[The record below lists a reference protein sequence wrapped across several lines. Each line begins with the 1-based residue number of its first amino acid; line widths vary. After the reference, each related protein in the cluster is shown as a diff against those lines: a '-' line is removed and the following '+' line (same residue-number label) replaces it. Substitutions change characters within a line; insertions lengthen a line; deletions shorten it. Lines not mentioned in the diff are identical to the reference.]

1 MHHATV
7 AASLVIDVVGY
18 LTRRGITE
26 AEICAA
32 TGLDRAVLA
41 QPNARLDGAVMER
54 LWNAG
59 AHLAGDPDLGLHTAE
74 ACNPGALTIAGY
86 VVRSCR
92 TAGEA
97 LDRLARYAALL
108 NDGLR
113 LSLTREPDFTT
124 CRCDA
129 AGQVDNYVARAPRQ
143 VMEAM
148 AAGIVCTMRRLTA
161 TPIMPIEVTFQHAT
175 PADLQAHHRLLGP
188 AVRFCAPTTSLVY
201 ATAALDRPLLPARPD
216 LLAIFE
222 PQAQRVVAGLDRHGL
237 VSRRVLDL
245 LAGHI
250 RGTVPDVNDVAHAL
264 AMSER
269 AMQRHL
275 RDEGTSFRDLVD
287 DLRRELALRHL
298 AVPGT
303 SATDVAFLLGFSE
316 PAAFT
321 RAFLRWTG
329 QSPVLSLVGSTSA
342 DAPRPDPPSSA
353 RGCR

>member
-18 LTRRGITE
+18 LTTRGISE
-26 AEICAA
+26 DAICQA
-32 TGLDRAVLA
+32 TGLDATVLA

-59 AHLAGDPDLGLHTAE
+59 ARLSGDPDLGLHTAE
-74 ACNPGALTIAGY
+74 ACNPDARTIAGY

-97 LDRLARYAALL
+97 LDRLARHAALL

-113 LSLTREPDFTT
+113 LSLTREPDLTT

-129 AGQVDNYVARAPRQ
+129 AGQSDNYVARAPRQ

-148 AAGIVCTMRRLTA
+148 AAGIVGTMRRLTPV
-161 TPIMPIEVTFQHAT
+161 PIAPVEVTFRHAT
-175 PADLQAHHRLLGP
+175 PADLHEHHRLLGP
-188 AVRFCAPTTSLVY
+188 AVRFCAPTTSVVY
-201 ATAALDRPLLPARPD
+201 ATADLERPMLPAKAD
-216 LLAIFE
+216 LLAVFE
-222 PQAQRVVAGLDRHGL
+222 PQAQHVVAALDRHGP

-250 RGTVPDVNDVAHAL
+250 RGMVPDVNDVAHAL

-269 AMQRHL
+269 SLQRHL

-287 DLRRELALRHL
+287 QLRRELALRHL

-316 PAAFT
+316 PSAFT
-321 RAFLRWTG
+321 RAFQRWTG
-329 QSPVLSLVGSTSA
+329 QSPAAFPPPASA
-342 DAPRPDPPSSA
+342 ALRT
-353 RGCR
+353 

>member
-18 LTRRGITE
+18 LTQRGVSE
-26 AEICAA
+26 AAICQA
-32 TGLDRAVLA
+32 TGLDRAALT

-54 LWNAG
+54 LWSAG
-59 AHLAGDPDLGLHTAE
+59 ARLSGDPDLGLHTAE
-74 ACNPGALTIAGY
+74 ACNPDALTIAGY

-97 LDRLARYAALL
+97 LDRLARHAALL

-113 LSLTREPDFTT
+113 LSLTREPDLTT

-129 AGQVDNYVARAPRQ
+129 AGQSDNYVARAPRQ

-148 AAGIVCTMRRLTA
+148 AAGIVGTMRRLTPA
-161 TPIMPIEVTFQHAT
+161 RILPVEVTFQHAS
-175 PADLQAHHRLLGP
+175 PLNLHEHHRLLGP

-201 ATAALDRPLLPARPD
+201 ATADLERAMLPAKAD
-216 LLAIFE
+216 LLATFE
-222 PQAQRVVAGLDRHGL
+222 PQAQCVVDGLARHGE

-250 RGTVPDVNDVAHAL
+250 RGMVPDVNDVARAMT
-264 AMSER
+264 MSER
-269 AMQRHL
+269 SLQRHL

-287 DLRRELALRHL
+287 EVRRELALRHL

-316 PAAFT
+316 PDAFT
-321 RAFLRWTG
+321 RAYQRWTG
-329 QSPVLSLVGSTSA
+329 QSPAALRA
-342 DAPRPDPPSSA
+342 
-353 RGCR
+353 

>member
-18 LTRRGITE
+18 LTTRGISK
-26 AEICAA
+26 AAICKA
-32 TGLDRAVLA
+32 TGLDGAVLA

-59 AHLAGDPDLGLHTAE
+59 ARLSGDPNLGLHTAE
-74 ACNPGALTIAGY
+74 ACNPDALTIAGY
-86 VVRSCR
+86 VVRSCG

-97 LDRLARYAALL
+97 LDRLARHAALL

-113 LSLTREPDFTT
+113 LSLTCEPDLTT

-129 AGQVDNYVARAPRQ
+129 AGQSDNYVARAPRQ

-148 AAGIVCTMRRLTA
+148 AAGIVCTMRQLTA
-161 TPIMPIEVTFQHAT
+161 AQIVPVEVTFQHAT
-175 PADLQAHHRLLGP
+175 PSDLQEHHRLLGP
-188 AVRFCAPTTSLVY
+188 AVRFCAPTTSIVY
-201 ATAALDRPLLPARPD
+201 ATADLKRALLPVKAD

-222 PQAQRVVAGLDRHGL
+222 PRARHVVDGLDRHGP

-250 RGTVPDVNDVAHAL
+250 RGMVPDVNDVAYAL

-287 DLRRELALRHL
+287 ELRHELALRHL
-298 AVPGT
+298 VVPGT

-321 RAFLRWTG
+321 RAFHRWTG
-329 QSPVLSLVGSTSA
+329 QSPADCLPPAPAVLRV
-342 DAPRPDPPSSA
+342 
-353 RGCR
+353 